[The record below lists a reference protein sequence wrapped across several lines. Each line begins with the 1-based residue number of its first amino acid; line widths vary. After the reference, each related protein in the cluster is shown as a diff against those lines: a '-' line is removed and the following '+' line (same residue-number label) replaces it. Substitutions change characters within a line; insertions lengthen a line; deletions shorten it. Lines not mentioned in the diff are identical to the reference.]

1 MRFKGILSLRK
12 TLPRRPVVEVMRLV
26 GLERARPC
34 AGWRAADGA
43 GGAQERSAGGDL
55 KFEGLRR
62 TVRRG
67 ALAEQTK
74 KVGQGI
80 VAQEKNFETALR
92 PVARAGL
99 HECVTQVL
107 HPSGHR
113 PFMRGIMIHALMERG
128 IAHEK
133 AVATTERVYERIRNK
148 PEVTSAELASHLR
161 ELLGTLPP
169 EEVASPLEAPTRI
182 LITGKGRLPFSKGFL
197 SQSLLAA
204 AIDPSEAFNVAA
216 EIEFT
221 LLRSRVSEIPRYDL
235 RRMTYDTVKR
245 RVGEEAA
252 RRFLIWRKF
261 QDPEKPVIVLLG
273 GSSGVGKTSLAV
285 EVAHRL
291 GIYRVLSTD
300 SIRQVMRIML
310 SPALMP
316 HIHASSYDAYRHLT
330 FPPHPS
336 VDPVIEGFK
345 QQAAVVS
352 VGVQAMIE
360 RAISEKTS
368 MVLDGVSIVP
378 GILDLEAYRDAAHI
392 IFVMV
397 AVLDTEAITSRFEN
411 RGKDQV
417 LRKPHHYIENLD
429 AILKIQDHL
438 LQAADQ
444 HGVPIVDN
452 KSFDRSVISLLRNII
467 DTLGQKLP
475 VDSDALL

>member
-1 MRFKGILSLRK
+1 MTQEKPQKK
-12 TLPRRPVVEVMRLV
+12 TLESAPSSAPK
-26 GLERARPC
+26 
-34 AGWRAADGA
+34 AAEANSEQKRSVAKSDAPQILHPA
-43 GGAQERSAGGDL
+43 GGKRL
-55 KFEGLRR
+55 
-62 TVRRG
+62 
-67 ALAEQTK
+67 
-74 KVGQGI
+74 
-80 VAQEKNFETALR
+80 
-92 PVARAGL
+92 
-99 HECVTQVL
+99 
-107 HPSGHR
+107 
-113 PFMRGIMIHALMERG
+113 FMRGIMIHSLMERG

-133 AVATTERVYERIRNK
+133 AVQTTERVFERIRK
-148 PEVTSAELASHLR
+148 KSEVTCAELASHLR
-161 ELLGTLPP
+161 ELLGMLPP
-169 EEVASPLEAPTRI
+169 EEVVSPLEAPTRI
-182 LITGKGRLPFSKGFL
+182 MITGKGRLPFSKGFL

-221 LLRSRVSEIPRYDL
+221 LLRSRVSEVPRYEL
-235 RRMTYDTVKR
+235 RRLTHDTVKR

-273 GSSGVGKTSLAV
+273 GSSGVGKTALAV

-310 SPALMP
+310 SPELMP
-316 HIHASSYDAYRHLT
+316 QIHASSYDAYRHLI
-330 FPPHPS
+330 FPPPPS

-352 VGVQAMIE
+352 VGVKALIE
-360 RAISEKTS
+360 RAVSERTS

-378 GILDLEAYRDAAHI
+378 GILDLHTYRDSAHI
-392 IFVMV
+392 IFIMI
-397 AVLDTEAITSRFEN
+397 AALDEEAIRSRFEN

-438 LQAADQ
+438 LQMADQ
-444 HGVPIVDN
+444 YDVPIVHN
-452 KSFDRSVISLLRNII
+452 KLFDRSVISILRNIL
-467 DTLGQKLP
+467 DTLGESFP
-475 VDSDALL
+475 DDTDALL